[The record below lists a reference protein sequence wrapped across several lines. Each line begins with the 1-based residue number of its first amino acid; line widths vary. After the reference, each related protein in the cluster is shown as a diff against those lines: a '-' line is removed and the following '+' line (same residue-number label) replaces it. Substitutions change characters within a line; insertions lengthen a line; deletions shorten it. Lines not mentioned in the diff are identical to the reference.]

1 MELFIILATV
11 MQAVLL
17 VGTTTASSGD
27 GGSDTGAS

>member
-11 MQAVLL
+11 VEAVLA
-17 VGTTTASSGD
+17 VGTTTAGSGD